1 MPKSPALPLS
11 ARVMEL
17 GVEARYHV
25 RSELRS
31 FGIWPEDVEQSILV
45 RQRAMRGVALS
56 EQLLPACLGVDARAP
71 GGPSEPGRGI
81 DLLWIRSG
89 NLLTFGYE
97 VARAFSVTRRWRTDE
112 HSGPSIAALMNLLV
126 VAFDKQCD
134 RMPKE
139 KNALLEHFNRS
150 TLISL
155 CHDPNAAVE
164 LRTLSA
170 LVKESETRV
179 VLKIL
184 SEVFRRLH
192 KVRLLAQGGE
202 VEWDLLLDWISRGFD
217 AQLATLDGPSL
228 EQVKVKSIAPL
239 EIIFSVMKF
248 TRHVPDTR
256 GAEEEFRFSSSLSH
270 AIWLIDDIADLKKDY
285 RSGAANSIIM
295 SAKAHQEPDQR
306 VLEKCLIDSCNIALE
321 SIYTFSTSLLR
332 CNTDV
337 AAQLERTLLSYIR
350 SWLS

>member
-1 MPKSPALPLS
+1 MLKSRAMPLNE
-11 ARVMEL
+11 RVTEL
-17 GVEARYHV
+17 GVDARYHV

-31 FGIWPEDVEQSILV
+31 FGIWPEDVEQSILI

-56 EQLLPACLGVDARAP
+56 EQLLPACLGVDARRL
-71 GGPSEPGRGI
+71 GGSSERGRGF
-81 DLLWIRSG
+81 DLLRMRSG

-97 VARAFSVTRRWRTDE
+97 VARAFSVTRRGRTNE
-112 HSGPSIAALMNLLV
+112 HSGPSIAALMNLLF

-134 RMPKE
+134 QMPKE
-139 KNALLEHFNRS
+139 ENALLKHFNRS

-155 CHDPNAAVE
+155 CHNPNAALE
-164 LRTLSA
+164 LRTRSA

-192 KVRLLAQGGE
+192 KIRLLTEGGE
-202 VEWDLLLDWISRGFD
+202 LEWDLLLDWILRGFD

-285 RSGAANSIIM
+285 RSGAANSIII
-295 SAKAHQEPDQR
+295 SAKAHQEPDRR

-321 SIYTFSTSLLR
+321 SIYTFSTSLQR